1 MNPVTT
7 SAEFLMA
14 MAIQLVLVVSAF
26 VWVKSDTTQN
36 GRDLKTIKRALGLEN
51 GDDPAFVRMSSCVL
65 MEKEVDRRLAEVQRE
80 VQSAAAKADNAVAVA
95 QAESGG
101 IQHRLTAVELTLK
114 VLANK

>member
-1 MNPVTT
+1 
-7 SAEFLMA
+7 
-14 MAIQLVLVVSAF
+14 
-26 VWVKSDTTQN
+26 
-36 GRDLKTIKRALGLEN
+36 
-51 GDDPAFVRMSSCVL
+51 